1 MSEGQEKKK
10 LKMNAF
16 TIIKDDPTDG
26 HGGYGAGSISLEN
39 MSPIIVDPTDEE
51 VFIDM
56 DAMHGRAK
64 FERRVK
70 YTTDKAEVPDGKPY
84 WICWT
89 VVERGEDG
97 PYYSGIGGS
106 EIIIDRPNKRGY
118 KQLGE
123 HVKHMEKALK
133 GEYEV
138 AHLDHKS
145 KKMLREFLIEFDNE
159 MWIRAPK
166 ELKLQLRTVSS

>member
-1 MSEGQEKKK
+1 MSDGQENKK
-10 LKMNAF
+10 LKMNVF
-16 TIIKDDPTDG
+16 TIIIDVPIYV
-26 HGGYGAGSISLEN
+26 HGSYGAVLISFEN

-138 AHLDHKS
+138 
-145 KKMLREFLIEFDNE
+145 
-159 MWIRAPK
+159 
-166 ELKLQLRTVSS
+166 

>member
-26 HGGYGAGSISLEN
+26 HDGYGVDSISMEY
-39 MSPIIVDPTDEE
+39 MSSISVDPTDEE
-51 VFIDM
+51 VYIDM
-56 DAMHGRAK
+56 DAMHVRAK

-70 YTTDKAEVPDGKPY
+70 YTTDNAEVPDDKPY

-97 PYYSGIGGS
+97 P
-106 EIIIDRPNKRGY
+106 
-118 KQLGE
+118 
-123 HVKHMEKALK
+123 
-133 GEYEV
+133 
-138 AHLDHKS
+138 
-145 KKMLREFLIEFDNE
+145 
-159 MWIRAPK
+159 
-166 ELKLQLRTVSS
+166 